1 MPATDA
7 AVAQAIFSAPAT
19 SGSPDV
25 FQDANDWW
33 GGDMGSSNTVSGEE
47 DLSEDEQAKIQ
58 EDIAANLRLGQEAS
72 MSKSEIA
79 AKAMQESQ
87 NAPFTVQPSPFQQI
101 PSWDASSF
109 G

>member
-33 GGDMGSSNTVSGEE
+33 GGDMGSSNNLSGEE
-47 DLSEDEQAKIQ
+47 DLSEDEQAKI
-58 EDIAANLRLGQEAS
+58 
-72 MSKSEIA
+72 
-79 AKAMQESQ
+79 
-87 NAPFTVQPSPFQQI
+87 
-101 PSWDASSF
+101 
-109 G
+109 